1 LAESLLTGLLWRK
14 TPKEMSELSLDE
26 YILMLG
32 TQLWLKESIFNF
44 IESLLGVAN
53 DSDSSTKSNIDSNSD
68 SLNSLLKMTEELE
81 GKTVTK
87 NKTKVSKLDNSKL
100 DDSLKDDLLKIREN
114 FKNALN
120 KKEDNEK
127 EVDLS
132 NVSLLINDN
141 GARRDE
147 KTESLLDKL
156 KHYKKAGYIK

>member
-1 LAESLLTGLLWRK
+1 MAESLLTGLLWRK

-32 TQLWLKESIFNF
+32 TQLWVKESIFSF

-53 DSDSSTKSNIDSNSD
+53 DSDSSTKSSIDSNSD

-120 KKEDNEK
+120 KKEEDEK

-147 KTESLLDKL
+147 KTDVLLDKL

>member
-1 LAESLLTGLLWRK
+1 
-14 TPKEMSELSLDE
+14 
-26 YILMLG
+26 
-32 TQLWLKESIFNF
+32 
-44 IESLLGVAN
+44 
-53 DSDSSTKSNIDSNSD
+53 
-68 SLNSLLKMTEELE
+68 MTEELE